1 MARPNSQ
8 QIRDYSRMRLLIV
21 GSFFALVWVAL
32 WARAGFLQIVRGPEL
47 AQMALRQHESSEMEC
62 GRRGEIVDRSGLVLA
77 KSVEFVGVYARP
89 NEMRDI
95 PAAAATLA
103 KILDEPVKDV
113 AKRLTSNEHYVFVEH
128 KIGDKPAAKIK
139 EAAIPGVYL
148 VGEYGRSY
156 PNKHLA
162 GQLLGFVGQDDEGQ
176 EGLEQAFQGRLA
188 GKKAVFTVQRD
199 ASGRKLYLDDQGCEV
214 VTNGGDVELTID
226 AQIQYFAEEA
236 LAKAVVENHGKSGVC
251 LVVHVPS
258 AEILAWANYPF
269 FNPNAFDRKKPELW
283 RNHVA
288 LDVVEPG
295 STMKPILIASA
306 LQENVVKPDT
316 QFFCENGRW
325 NYADTTI
332 RDTHPYDTLPVDRIM
347 RYSSNIGAAKI
358 GLLLGAGRL
367 HTYFERVGFGERTGL
382 PLPGEA
388 KGLLR
393 PAHQWAKIDLA
404 TASFGQGVGVTPLQ
418 LAQAY
423 HVIANGGVYTPL
435 KLVLDPS
442 SERFATPAEHRV
454 FDPKIAATV
463 QQMMREVVEEEKGT
477 GVKARIAGLDTGGKT
492 GTAQKAGKHGG
503 YVEKYLASFVGFIP
517 AVNPE
522 YLIMV
527 MVDEPEPCHYGGIVA
542 APAVRE
548 VALKTMAYQG
558 KMPETVKLAELRPQA
573 PTLAPAPTPS
583 PGPAP
588 GQNAPKALSVVQAG
602 DTTVQPQVQL
612 ASQTQGEASPV
623 PTPGKAGPV
632 REGTVPNLVGLSL
645 RQAVGIL
652 AQKGLMPSL
661 KGQGL
666 MVTKQSPEPG
676 SPWPGTDN
684 GAPVTLWLTR
694 ES

>member
-1 MARPNSQ
+1 MARPTSQ
-8 QIRDYSRMRLLIV
+8 QIKDYSRMRLVIV
-21 GSFFALVWVAL
+21 GCFFFLVLLAL

-47 AQMALRQHESSEMEC
+47 AQMALRQHVSSEMEHAQ
-62 GRRGEIVDRSGLVLA
+62 RGEITDRNGLVMA

-95 PAAAATLA
+95 PEAAAIMA
-103 KILDEPVKDV
+103 KILEEP
-113 AKRLTSNEHYVFVEH
+113 AKNILKKLTANDHYVFIAH
-128 KIGDKPAAKIK
+128 KIGDKPASKIK
-139 EAAIPGVYL
+139 EASLPGVYL
-148 VGEYGRSY
+148 TEEYGRSY

-176 EGLEQAFQGRLA
+176 EGIELAFQPRLA
-188 GKKAVFTVQRD
+188 GKKATFTVQRD
-199 ASGRKLYLDDQGCEV
+199 ASGRKMYLDDQGREI
-214 VTNGGDVELTID
+214 VTKGGDVKLTID
-226 AQIQYFAEEA
+226 AQVQYFAEEA
-236 LAKAVVENHGKSGVC
+236 LAKAVVENRGKAGVC

-258 AEILAWANYPF
+258 AEILGWANYPF
-269 FNPNAFDRKKPELW
+269 FNPNSFDRKKPELW
-283 RNHVA
+283 RNRLA
-288 LDVVEPG
+288 LDSIEPG

-306 LQENVVKPDT
+306 LQENVVKQDT

-332 RDTHPYDTLPVDRIM
+332 RDTHPYDTLTVNRIL

-358 GLLLGAGRL
+358 GLLMGANRL
-367 HTYFERVGFGERTGL
+367 HAYFEKVGFGERTGL

-388 KGLLR
+388 KGILR
-393 PAHQWAKIDLA
+393 PARQWAKIDLA

-423 HVIANGGVYTPL
+423 HVIASGGMLTPF
-435 KLVLDPS
+435 KLVLEPGT
-442 SERFATPAEHRV
+442 ERFATQAEHRV
-454 FDPKIAATV
+454 FDPKIALMV

-492 GTAQKAGKHGG
+492 GTAQKAGKRGG
-503 YVEKYLASFVGFIP
+503 YVEKYLASFIGFIP

-522 YLIMV
+522 YLVMV
-527 MVDEPEPCHYGGIVA
+527 LVDEPEPCHYGGVVA

-558 KMPETVKLAELRPQA
+558 KMPETVKMAEHAQPQT
-573 PTLAPAPTPS
+573 PPAPQ
-583 PGPAP
+583 PAAKGSEKP
-588 GQNAPKALSVVQAG
+588 VLRLAAHVQGESCPVPPPAKNAPPK
-602 DTTVQPQVQL
+602 
-612 ASQTQGEASPV
+612 
-623 PTPGKAGPV
+623 
-632 REGTVPNLVGLSL
+632 EGAVPNLVGLPV

-652 AQKGLMPSL
+652 AQKGHIPSL

-676 SPWPGTDN
+676 SPWPDMEN
-684 GAPVTLWLTR
+684 APITLWLAR
-694 ES
+694 QS